1 MPYIHLDV
9 NGMFLDK
16 VFLVAGIY
24 KADASLSD
32 AEQSPTPDC

>member
-16 VFLVAGIY
+16 VFLVAGIFE
-24 KADASLSD
+24 ADASPSD
-32 AEQSPTPDC
+32 AEQSPTPDY